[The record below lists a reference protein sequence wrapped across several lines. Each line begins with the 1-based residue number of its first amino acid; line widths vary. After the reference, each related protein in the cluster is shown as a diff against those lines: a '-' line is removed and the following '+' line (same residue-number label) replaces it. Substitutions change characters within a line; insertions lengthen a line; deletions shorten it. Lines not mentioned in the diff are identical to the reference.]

1 MIAGSFSTGAA
12 SVGARPAC
20 PRAPARAQRR
30 APGAAGWVSVERA
43 PDVARARTDD
53 PQVLAGAG
61 RVDTPGRPAGPAP
74 IPADALLAEADDV
87 DSFRWLP
94 AAAPAR

>member
-1 MIAGSFSTGAA
+1 
-12 SVGARPAC
+12 
-20 PRAPARAQRR
+20 
-30 APGAAGWVSVERA
+30 
-43 PDVARARTDD
+43 VARARTDD